1 MPRMMR
7 SSARKATQRKTGR
20 SSASRARQPDAIQL
34 LKDDHRKVGAM
45 FDRYERTRGDEP
57 KERLARTICEELR
70 VHAKVEE
77 EIFYPAVRE
86 AIKDDDLMN
95 EAQVEHASAKDLIG
109 QIEGSSPSEEN
120 YDALV
125 KVLGEYI
132 KHHVKEEESD
142 MFKQAR
148 QSKLDLAELG
158 ERMSQRK
165 RELTGGKEP
174 KGALRSLLS
183 TATGR

>member
-1 MPRMMR
+1 MR
-7 SSARKATQRKTGR
+7 SSARKRTQSK
-20 SSASRARQPDAIQL
+20 PDAVQL

-45 FDRYERTRGDEP
+45 FDRYERTRGSDQ
-57 KERLARTICEELR
+57 KQRLASTICEELK
-70 VHAKVEE
+70 VHTTIEE

-86 AIKDDDLMN
+86 AIGDDDLMN
-95 EAQVEHASAKDLIG
+95 EALVEHASAKDLIG
-109 QIEGSSPSEEN
+109 QIEGSSPSDEN

-148 QSKLDLAELG
+148 QSELDLGALG
-158 ERMSQRK
+158 ERMMEHK
-165 RELTGGKEP
+165 RELTGKEP
-174 KGALRSLLS
+174 KGAFRTLVAA
-183 TATGR
+183 ATGR